1 MLYGGCFTR
10 IKHDER
16 ERMTMPSSFVSFAE
30 KKKRERKK
38 TIRIKLKK
46 KWNEIKKIKNRGRRK
61 RSFLLFIFSVWKRK
75 SRTWQSYEKDFHLV
89 GVFVSCV
96 YTFVLLV
103 ARDICVIGKK
113 KTKIRTIFLAC
124 IFHLFSFFRFRT
136 VAHTARYYPRRVMS
150 RVARVRVRIPVWCCV
165 RTRGCKYNN

>member
-1 MLYGGCFTR
+1 MTR
-10 IKHDER
+10 GKEWRCPRVLWVLPKRKKER
-16 ERMTMPSSFVSFAE
+16 E
-30 KKKRERKK
+30 KK

-113 KTKIRTIFLAC
+113 KQRSGRFSSLAFSISFL
-124 IFHLFSFFRFRT
+124 FFAFVQSRILS
-136 VAHTARYYPRRVMS
+136 RYYPRRVMS
-150 RVARVRVRIPVWCCV
+150 RVTRVRVRIPVWCCV
-165 RTRGCKYNN
+165 RARGCKYNN